1 MGDVHKKVLD
11 TRCLVT
17 TPVLTTKF
25 SEIVNK
31 TPDTSSLV
39 TTTVPNT
46 KISQVE
52 KKIPGHA
59 KYINTPEFNKLTAK
73 SFTARLKKVNLVTKA
88 DFDNQ
93 LISFN
98 RTITSNKTKYLKV
111 QKTLHR
117 S

>member
-52 KKIPGHA
+52 KKFLIML
-59 KYINTPEFNKLTAK
+59 NTLILLN
-73 SFTARLKKVNLVTKA
+73 
-88 DFDNQ
+88 
-93 LISFN
+93 LIS
-98 RTITSNKTKYLKV
+98 
-111 QKTLHR
+111 
-117 S
+117 